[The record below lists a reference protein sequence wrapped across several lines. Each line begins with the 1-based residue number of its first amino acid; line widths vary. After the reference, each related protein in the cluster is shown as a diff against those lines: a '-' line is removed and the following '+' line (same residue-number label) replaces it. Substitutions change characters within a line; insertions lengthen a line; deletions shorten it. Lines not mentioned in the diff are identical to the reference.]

1 MPLTRITTE
10 NISNTTIEIQD
21 LSANTVNVLM
31 YTANTGGGGAISS
44 GFNPFLLAGM

>member
-1 MPLTRITTE
+1 MPLTRITTD

-21 LSANTVNVLM
+21 LSANTVASLTS
-31 YTANTGGGGAISS
+31 TANNTS